1 VRPSVNEKPGTAA
14 GLLFAWVLSPGSDSE
29 EAQDQDGAEQAQ
41 DKARDDGHRH
51 HLDTVAPKTVFGM
64 IRSLHSFSRCTGRV
78 RIILSSSRGCAAS
91 H

>member
-1 VRPSVNEKPGTAA
+1 MRPSVNEKPGTAA

-51 HLDTVAPKTVFGM
+51 HLDATS
-64 IRSLHSFSRCTGRV
+64 SLNSAVNERRCFA
-78 RIILSSSRGCAAS
+78 IEHLS
-91 H
+91 